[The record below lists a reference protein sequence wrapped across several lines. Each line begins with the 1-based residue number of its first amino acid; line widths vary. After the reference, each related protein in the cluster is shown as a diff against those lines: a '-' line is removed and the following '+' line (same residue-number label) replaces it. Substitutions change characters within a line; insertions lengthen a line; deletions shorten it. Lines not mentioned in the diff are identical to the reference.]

1 MRYQYT
7 SPSSNNYFTQNPF
20 SLPTAVKNIIFAN
33 LFVICIVELSGIK
46 LNIFRDYGLIPF
58 QIIFELKIWQ
68 LFTYMFLHDGFL
80 HILLN
85 MLFLW
90 MFGREIEIVWGKN
103 QFYKYYFFTGIGAG
117 LLNSILSF
125 SSTIPVVGASG
136 AVFGILIA
144 FALIYP
150 NRIVLL
156 YGIFPMKVK
165 FMVTG
170 LATIALFST
179 IMIEHSRISH
189 LTHLSGMISGYIYL
203 KKDFLVTIINNYF
216 NSKKESTKIFHIKT
230 KMDEEVILKKTVN
243 EVLDKLN
250 VEGWENLSDSEQQIL
265 YKASEIYSNRDQPN

>member
-1 MRYQYT
+1 
-7 SPSSNNYFTQNPF
+7 
-20 SLPTAVKNIIFAN
+20 
-33 LFVICIVELSGIK
+33 
-46 LNIFRDYGLIPF
+46 
-58 QIIFELKIWQ
+58 
-68 LFTYMFLHDGFL
+68 
-80 HILLN
+80 
-85 MLFLW
+85 
-90 MFGREIEIVWGKN
+90 
-103 QFYKYYFFTGIGAG
+103 
-117 LLNSILSF
+117 
-125 SSTIPVVGASG
+125 
-136 AVFGILIA
+136 
-144 FALIYP
+144 
-150 NRIVLL
+150 
-156 YGIFPMKVK
+156 MKVK

-265 YKASEIYSNRDQPN
+265 YRASEIYSNRDQPN